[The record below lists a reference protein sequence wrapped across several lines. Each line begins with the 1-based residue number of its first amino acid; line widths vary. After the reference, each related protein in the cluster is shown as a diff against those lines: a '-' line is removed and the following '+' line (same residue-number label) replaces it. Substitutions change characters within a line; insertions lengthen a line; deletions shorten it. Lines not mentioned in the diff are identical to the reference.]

1 MRVVSQRRFR
11 DAAALYP
18 NEGAALL
25 RVSKALNDGRFITP
39 DVLKATF
46 PSLDRFKYRDKWWV
60 IDIGGNN
67 LRLIAYISFES
78 QELFVKHIVTHKEYD
93 RLTDH
98 YRSNKQ

>member
-1 MRVVSQRRFR
+1 MRIVSQRRFR

-18 NEGAALL
+18 NDGAVLL
-25 RVSKALNDGRFITP
+25 RVSKALSDGRFITP
-39 DVLKATF
+39 DVLKAAF
-46 PSLDRFKYRDKWWV
+46 PSLGRFKYRDKWWV

-98 YRSNKQ
+98 YRSNKE